1 MNYFAAILIF
11 AFQVQFLF
19 SQDIQ
24 KQLQNQFI
32 LAKPGDT
39 IHVPPGK
46 FELTKSLILDGKK
59 NLVIKGAGMNRS
71 ILSFKGQTEGAEGI
85 KINQCSKITVMDLSV
100 TDAKGDCIKALNT
113 NDLSFIRVK
122 VAWTGKISS
131 KNGAYGLYPVSCT
144 NVVIRE
150 CIAIGA
156 SDAGIYVGQS
166 DRVEVSDCEAMFNV
180 AGIEIENTTN
190 AEVFNNYAHDNTG
203 GILVFD
209 LPELPKKQGG
219 NVRVY
224 SNRVIKNNF
233 KNFAP
238 KGNIVGQ
245 VPPGTGMFVLATPRV
260 EIFDNLI
267 EENKTVSMGICSF
280 YISERKFN
288 DSLYNPIPY
297 QISIH
302 NNRFIRK
309 KANPP
314 MNNKI
319 ALLLKFK
326 FGKKTPHIIYDGI
339 NREDMLDGSGK
350 LKEEFKICIQNNE
363 NESMVDLD
371 ADKNFKNISFDLESY
386 RCTLELKTP

>member
-1 MNYFAAILIF
+1 MKYFSTIF
-11 AFQVQFLF
+11 LFFYLVKFLF

-24 KQLQNQFI
+24 KQLQSQFI

-39 IHVPPGK
+39 IHIPSGK
-46 FELTKSLILDGKK
+46 FELTKSLLLDGKK
-59 NLVIKGAGMNRS
+59 NLVIKGAGMNQS
-71 ILSFKGQTEGAEGI
+71 ILSFKGQYEGAEGI
-85 KINQCSKITVMDLSV
+85 KINQCQNITLMDFSV

-113 NDLSFIRVK
+113 EKISFIRIT
-122 VAWTGKISS
+122 VAWTGKISP
-131 KNGAYGLYPVSCT
+131 KNGAYGLYPVSCS
-144 NVVIRE
+144 NVLIHE
-150 CIAIGA
+150 CVAIGA

-166 DRVEVSDCEAMFNV
+166 DQVVVSGCEAKYNV

-224 SNRVIKNNF
+224 NNRVIHNNT

-245 VPPGTGMFVLATPRV
+245 VPSGTGMFVLATPRV

-267 EENKTVSMGICSF
+267 EENKTVSIGICSF

-288 DSLYNPIPY
+288 DSLYDPIPY

-302 NNRFIRK
+302 NNRFLRK

-319 ALLLKFK
+319 GLLLKFK
-326 FGKKTPHIIYDGI
+326 LGKKIPHIVYDGI
-339 NREDMLDGSGK
+339 TRDEMLNGSGK
-350 LKEEFKICIQNNE
+350 LKDEFKICIQNNE
-363 NESMVDLD
+363 NESFVDLD
-371 ADKNFKNISFDLESY
+371 ADKNFKNITFDLAPY
-386 RCTLELKTP
+386 RCTMNVTKP

>member
-1 MNYFAAILIF
+1 MKHTAAILF
-11 AFQVQFLF
+11 LAFQIHFLF
-19 SQDIQ
+19 SQDLQ
-24 KQLQNQFI
+24 KQLQSQFI

-39 IHVPPGK
+39 IHIPAGK
-46 FELTKSLILDGKK
+46 FELTKSLLLDGKK
-59 NLVIKGAGMNRS
+59 NLVIKGAGMNQS

-85 KINQCSKITVMDLSV
+85 KINQCQHLTLMDFSV

-113 NDLSFIRVK
+113 DGISFIRIT
-122 VAWTGKISS
+122 VAWTGKISP
-131 KNGAYGLYPVSCT
+131 KNGAYGLYPVSCS
-144 NVVIRE
+144 NVIIRE
-150 CIAIGA
+150 CVAIGA

-166 DRVEVSDCEAMFNV
+166 DKVEVSGCEAKYNV
-180 AGIEIENTTN
+180 AGIEIENTTH

-224 SNRVIKNNF
+224 NNRVIKNNT

-267 EENKTVSMGICSF
+267 EENKTVSIGICSF

-288 DSLYNPIPY
+288 DTLYDPIPY
-297 QISIH
+297 QIYIH

-309 KANPP
+309 KPNPP
-314 MNNKI
+314 TSNKI
-319 ALLLKFK
+319 GLLLKFK
-326 FGKKTPHIIYDGI
+326 LGKKTPHIVYDGI
-339 NREDMLDGSGK
+339 TRDEMLDASGK

-363 NESMVDLD
+363 NETFVDLD
-371 ADKNFKNISFDLESY
+371 ADKNFKNITFDLAPY
-386 RCTLELKTP
+386 RCTMNAIKP